1 MKQQDIEDL
10 VLWYQKNKRDLP
22 WRHTK
27 DAYKIWISEIM
38 LQQTRVEAVKRYY
51 ERFLKSLPTVYDL
64 AQVSDDELL
73 KLWEG
78 LGYYSRARN
87 LKKCAE
93 ELVERYQG
101 IIPQDEKALLCLPG
115 IGKYTA
121 GAILSIAYLKPVP
134 AIDGNVMRVLS
145 RVYEDERNML
155 SSQVRKEYEL
165 ILKKFIQKYPTDDF
179 TQSFIELGAMICVPN
194 GAPFC
199 EKCPLKNCCK
209 AHAHHKENLYPLKKE
224 KKPRKIIQKTVFIF
238 EYCERYSIL
247 KKEGGLLS
255 GTYEFPNVDEK
266 MCQEDV
272 KKYLALKGCSFSKI
286 AFLGEFKHIFS
297 HIEWHMNAYLVTVQK
312 PFMDILYVGLEEIKA
327 NYSIPSAFQNILEKI
342 W

>member
-1 MKQQDIEDL
+1 MKSQDVERL

-51 ERFLKSLPTVYDL
+51 EVFLNALPTVFDL
-64 AQVSDDELL
+64 ASVSDDELL

-87 LKKCAE
+87 LKKCAS
-93 ELVERYQG
+93 ELVKNYQG
-101 IIPQDEKALLCLPG
+101 VLPRDEKELLSLPG
-115 IGKYTA
+115 IGEYTA

-145 RVYEDERNML
+145 RVYEDERDML
-155 SSQVRKEYEL
+155 NPRVRKEYDNVL
-165 ILKKFIQKYPTDDF
+165 RKFIKQYPPDDF
-179 TQSFIELGAMICVPN
+179 TQSFIELGAMVCVPN
-194 GAPFC
+194 GAPLC
-199 EKCPLKNCCK
+199 EECPLNGCCK
-209 AHAHHKENLYPLKKE
+209 AHLHQKELLYPVKKA
-224 KKPRKIIQKTVFIF
+224 KKPRKIIQKTVLVF
-238 EYCERYSIL
+238 EYCGRYAVL
-247 KKEGGLLS
+247 KKEEGLLS

-272 KKYLALKGCSFSKI
+272 KKYLNQQGCSFSKI
-286 AFLGEFKHIFS
+286 VFLGEFKHIFS
-297 HIEWHMNAYLVTVQK
+297 HVEWYMNAYVISINE
-312 PFMDILYVGLEEIKA
+312 PFLNYLYVSLGEIKDH
-327 NYSIPSAFQNILEKI
+327 YSIPSAFQKILEKI
-342 W
+342 

>member
-1 MKQQDIEDL
+1 MKQQDIENL

-51 ERFLKSLPTVYDL
+51 ERFMEALPTVYAL
-64 AQVSDDELL
+64 SQVSDDELL

-93 ELVERYQG
+93 MLVKSYQG
-101 IIPQDEKALLCLPG
+101 ILPQEEKELLGLPG
-115 IGKYTA
+115 IGEYTA
-121 GAILSIAYLKPVP
+121 GAILSIAYRKPVP

-145 RVYEDERNML
+145 RVSEDERDML
-155 SSQVRKEYEL
+155 NHSVRKEYSEL
-165 ILKKFIQKYPTDDF
+165 LRSMIVKFPPDDF

-199 EKCPLKNCCK
+199 DKCPLKNCCK
-209 AHAHHKENLYPLKKE
+209 AHAHHKELLYPVKKE
-224 KKPRKIIQKTVFIF
+224 KKPRKIMQKTVFVF
-238 EYCERYSIL
+238 QYCERYSIL
-247 KKEGGLLS
+247 KKEEGLLS
-255 GTYEFPNVDEK
+255 GTYEFPNIDEK

-272 KKYLALKGCSFSKI
+272 KKYLSFQGCSFSKI
-286 AFLGEFKHIFS
+286 VFLGEFKHIFS
-297 HIEWHMNAYLVTVQK
+297 HVEWHMNAYIVTVQK

-327 NYSIPSAFQNILEKI
+327 KYSIPSAFQKILEKI
-342 W
+342 

>member
-1 MKQQDIEDL
+1 MKNQDVEAL

-51 ERFLKSLPTVYDL
+51 EVFLKSLPTVYDL

-87 LKKCAE
+87 LKKCAC
-93 ELVERYQG
+93 ELVRSYQG
-101 IIPQDEKALLCLPG
+101 VLPDDEKELLSLPG
-115 IGKYTA
+115 IGEYTA

-145 RVYEDERNML
+145 RVYEDERDML
-155 SSQVRKEYEL
+155 NSQVRKEYSE
-165 ILKKFIQKYPTDDF
+165 ILRKFIKKYPPDDF
-179 TQSFIELGAMICVPN
+179 TQSFIELGAVICVPN
-194 GAPFC
+194 GTPLC
-199 EKCPLKNCCK
+199 EECPLKRCCK
-209 AHAHHKENLYPLKKE
+209 AHRYHKELLYPVKSA
-224 KKPRKIIQKTVFIF
+224 KKPRKIISKTVFVF
-238 EYCERYSIL
+238 EYCGRYSIL
-247 KKEGGLLS
+247 KKEEGLLS

-266 MCQEDV
+266 CV
-272 KKYLALKGCSFSKI
+272 KMMSKNIWLNKGVLFLKLYLLVNLNIF
-286 AFLGEFKHIFS
+286 FLI
-297 HIEWHMNAYLVTVQK
+297 
-312 PFMDILYVGLEEIKA
+312 
-327 NYSIPSAFQNILEKI
+327 
-342 W
+342 

>member
-1 MKQQDIEDL
+1 MKQQDIENL

-51 ERFLKSLPTVYDL
+51 EVFLKSLPTVYDL

-87 LKKCAE
+87 LKKCAS
-93 ELVERYQG
+93 ELVRSYQG
-101 IIPQDEKALLCLPG
+101 VLPDDEKELLSLPG
-115 IGKYTA
+115 IGEYTA

-145 RVYEDERNML
+145 RVYEDERDML
-155 SSQVRKEYEL
+155 NSHVRKEYSE
-165 ILKKFIQKYPTDDF
+165 ILRKFIKKYPPDDF
-179 TQSFIELGAMICVPN
+179 TQSFIELGAVVCVPN
-194 GAPFC
+194 GTPLC
-199 EKCPLKNCCK
+199 EECPLKRCCK
-209 AHAHHKENLYPLKKE
+209 AHRHHKELFYPVKSA
-224 KKPRKIIQKTVFIF
+224 KKPRKIISKTVFVF
-238 EYCERYSIL
+238 EYCGRYSIL
-247 KKEGGLLS
+247 KKEEGLLS

-266 MCQEDV
+266 MCQDDV
-272 KKYLALKGCSFSKI
+272 KKYLAQQGCSFSKI
-286 AFLGEFKHIFS
+286 VSLGEFKHIFS
-297 HIEWHMNAYLVTVQK
+297 HLEWHMNAYVISLQK
-312 PFMDILYVGLEEIKA
+312 PFNDYLYVELEEIKM
-327 NYSIPSAFQNILEKI
+327 NYSIPSAFQKILEKI
-342 W
+342 